1 MKNLLDYQ
9 ELNESGS
16 NGIGYIITYSCIYEN
31 VAIANA
37 VAVKGPN
44 FKSISKNLFKA
55 ISEIFYI
62 EDEVLKEIDMNE
74 FDDINDGM
82 MIEIKNNKL
91 IISFPDNAEYIIDLG
106 PKKVKDIMS
115 QQSRIFKKNGKLLV
129 KPVTGGS
136 VIIEPFFTVVKKGF

>member
-1 MKNLLDYQ
+1 MMGDAPFKPKL
-9 ELNESGS
+9 
-16 NGIGYIITYSCIYEN
+16 T
-31 VAIANA
+31 
-37 VAVKGPN
+37 VKD
-44 FKSISKNLFKA
+44 I
-55 ISEIFYI
+55 
-62 EDEVLKEIDMNE
+62 MNE